1 MDESADSQKTDS
13 EKKSISIED
22 KLKKL
27 QDAGLM
33 SDDGNLMGVD
43 KNATPEN
50 DDVILDDDQND
61 EPSEVFVEPTDPEP
75 TATNEALTV
84 APEETESQEEIDDF
98 DNIDDVDTDIDI
110 DDLSESLGEE
120 EDLLL
125 MSDSVD
131 DQNDD
136 EPAYDEVTDA
146 SVDSVDDQNDDE
158 PTYDEITDASVDSV
172 DDQNDDE
179 SVYDEVTDA
188 SLDSLS
194 ELILPEGSAVNIEE
208 LKFKHDGSHLDII
221 KKTEIPEEIESIWEK
236 TIKDI
241 ITDEVIEEVEEI
253 EPELS
258 FYDKL
263 VNKFTRKQFNV
274 EEYNF
279 VEHGPLVDFNM
290 PDGANYKEIDL
301 YTVNEPYAY
310 IRIIHDPDLHEY
322 KYQVIE
328 PSLSDIEYELLN
340 TIKTRLVETLDVNLK
355 NVTRDNAKEY
365 LRKRVTALLN
375 DYRIDMSPANREKIF
390 YYVTRDYVGYGTIDA
405 MMRDTRIEDI
415 SCDGPN
421 TPIYIY
427 HKEHESLP
435 STIEFHG
442 DDELDSFVIRIAQV
456 CGRHISISNP
466 LLDAT
471 MPEGSRIQLT
481 LGREVTTRGSTFT
494 IRRFNENP
502 MTPSDLVN
510 VHTFST
516 AMMAYMWLAVESSK
530 SIVFAGGT
538 ASGKTTAMNAIA
550 LFIQPEMKIVS
561 IEDTRELNLPHPNWI
576 PGVTRESFAG
586 EAKGSIEMY
595 ELLRASLRQRPEYIL
610 VGEVRGSEAYVLF
623 QAMSTGH
630 TTFSTM
636 HADSVQ
642 SIVHRLENPP
652 INVPRI
658 MMQALDVVAI
668 QAQVKVGDE
677 RVRRCKSLT
686 EIVGVDPRTGELLTN
701 EVFTWNAA
709 KDAFQYSGRSYV
721 VESVMEMRGWDETK
735 VREELKMRQEVLEW
749 TRIKEINN
757 YEDIAK
763 IIVAYNREPEMI
775 MKIVRQDL
783 YG

>member
-1 MDESADSQKTDS
+1 MDESEESQKADNG
-13 EKKSISIED
+13 KKVISIED

-27 QDAGLM
+27 QNAGLM
-33 SDDGNLMGVD
+33 SDVRDVMGV
-43 KNATPEN
+43 NENITPEN
-50 DDVILDDDQND
+50 DDATPDNVPDD
-61 EPSEVFVEPTDPEP
+61 EPSNVVIESTTPEP
-75 TATNEALTV
+75 IAATNEALSDS
-84 APEETESQEEIDDF
+84 PEETESDEEEIDDL
-98 DNIDDVDTDIDI
+98 DLIDDVDSDV
-110 DDLSESLGEE
+110 DLDYLSDNLGED

-125 MSDSVD
+125 MSDSLD
-131 DQNDD
+131 NHNDD
-136 EPAYDEVTDA
+136 ELIDEGNNADELIA
-146 SVDSVDDQNDDE
+146 EGDNADEFVDDA
-158 PTYDEITDASVDSV
+158 IIDAGV
-172 DDQNDDE
+172 
-179 SVYDEVTDA
+179 
-188 SLDSLS
+188 DSLS
-194 ELILPEGSAVNIEE
+194 ELILPKGSDISIEE
-208 LKFKHDGSHLDII
+208 LKFKHDKSHLDVI
-221 KKTEIPEEIESIWEK
+221 KKTEIPQEIESLWEK

-241 ITDEVIEEVEEI
+241 VKDEVIEEVEEI

-258 FYDKL
+258 LYDKL
-263 VNKFTRKQFNV
+263 VNKFTRRQFNI
-274 EEYNF
+274 EEYSF
-279 VEHGPLVDFNM
+279 VEHGPIVDFSM
-290 PDGANYKEIDL
+290 LDGANYKEIDL
-301 YTVNEPYAY
+301 YPVNEPYAY

-328 PSLSDIEYELLN
+328 PSLSDKEYELLSS
-340 TIKTRLVETLDVNLK
+340 IKMRLVETLDVNLK
-355 NVTRDNAKEY
+355 NITHDNANEY
-365 LRKRVTALLN
+365 LRTRVNALLS
-375 DYRIDMSPANREKIF
+375 DYRIILSPANREKIY
-390 YYVTRDYVGYGTIDA
+390 YYVIRDFVGYGKIDA

-427 HKEHESLP
+427 HKEHESIP

-494 IRRFNENP
+494 IRRFNEDP

-516 AMMAYMWLAVESSK
+516 AMMAYMWLAVESNK
-530 SIVFAGGT
+530 SIIFAGGT

-586 EAKGSIEMY
+586 ESKGSIEMY

-610 VGEVRGSEAYVLF
+610 VGEVRGAEAYVLF

-668 QAQVKVGDE
+668 QAQVKVGNE

-686 EIVGVDPRTGELLTN
+686 EVVGVDPRTGELLTN
-701 EVFTWNAA
+701 EVFIWDAA

-721 VESVMEMRGWDETK
+721 VEGVMEMRGWDELK
-735 VREELKMRQEVLEW
+735 VRDELKMRQEVLEW
-749 TRIKEINN
+749 TRIKEIDN
-757 YEDIAK
+757 YADIAK

>member
-1 MDESADSQKTDS
+1 MDESEESQKADNG
-13 EKKSISIED
+13 KKVISIED

-27 QDAGLM
+27 QNAGLM
-33 SDDGNLMGVD
+33 SDVRDVMGV
-43 KNATPEN
+43 NENITPEN
-50 DDVILDDDQND
+50 DDATPDNVPDD
-61 EPSEVFVEPTDPEP
+61 EPSNVVIESTTPEP
-75 TATNEALTV
+75 IAAINEAPSDS
-84 APEETESQEEIDDF
+84 PEETESDEEEIDDI
-98 DNIDDVDTDIDI
+98 DLIDDVDSDV
-110 DDLSESLGEE
+110 DLDYLSDNLGED

-125 MSDSVD
+125 MSDSLD
-131 DQNDD
+131 NHNDD
-136 EPAYDEVTDA
+136 ELIDEGNNADELIA
-146 SVDSVDDQNDDE
+146 EGDNADELVDDA
-158 PTYDEITDASVDSV
+158 IIDAGV
-172 DDQNDDE
+172 
-179 SVYDEVTDA
+179 
-188 SLDSLS
+188 DSLS
-194 ELILPEGSAVNIEE
+194 ELILPKGSDISIEE
-208 LKFKHDGSHLDII
+208 LKFKHDKSHLDVI
-221 KKTEIPEEIESIWEK
+221 KKTEIPQEIESLWEK

-241 ITDEVIEEVEEI
+241 VKDEVIEEVEEI

-258 FYDKL
+258 LYDKL
-263 VNKFTRKQFNV
+263 VNKFTRRQFNI
-274 EEYNF
+274 EEYSF
-279 VEHGPLVDFNM
+279 VEHGPIVDFSM
-290 PDGANYKEIDL
+290 LDGANYKEIDL
-301 YTVNEPYAY
+301 YPVNEPYAY

-328 PSLSDIEYELLN
+328 PSLSDKEYELLSS
-340 TIKTRLVETLDVNLK
+340 IKMRLVETLDVNLK
-355 NVTRDNAKEY
+355 NITHDNANEY
-365 LRKRVTALLN
+365 LRTRVNALLS
-375 DYRIDMSPANREKIF
+375 DYRIILSPANREKIY
-390 YYVTRDYVGYGTIDA
+390 YYVIRDFVGYGKIDA

-427 HKEHESLP
+427 HKEHESIP

-494 IRRFNENP
+494 IRRFNEDP

-516 AMMAYMWLAVESSK
+516 AMMAYMWLAVESNK
-530 SIVFAGGT
+530 SIIFAGGT

-586 EAKGSIEMY
+586 ESKGSIEMY

-610 VGEVRGSEAYVLF
+610 VGEVRGAEAYVLF

-668 QAQVKVGDE
+668 QAQVKVGNE
-677 RVRRCKSLT
+677 RVRRCKSIT

-721 VESVMEMRGWDETK
+721 VEGVMEMRGWDELK
-735 VREELKMRQEVLEW
+735 VRDELKMRQEVLEW
-749 TRIKEINN
+749 TRIKEIDN
-757 YEDIAK
+757 YADIAK

>member
-1 MDESADSQKTDS
+1 MNESADSRKANN
-13 EKKSISIED
+13 EKKGFTIED

-27 QDAGLM
+27 QSAGLM
-33 SDDGNLMGVD
+33 SDVRDVISTGETATGVAADTLDKTDVD
-43 KNATPEN
+43 KTIDAGNEKIPADNLAESVGDAPLEEEK
-50 DDVILDDDQND
+50 VGD
-61 EPSEVFVEPTDPEP
+61 EEKVEDIESEVDEQLD
-75 TATNEALTV
+75 V
-84 APEETESQEEIDDF
+84 AVDESQEDLAHAG
-98 DNIDDVDTDIDI
+98 NVDVDHLIEDIEEHDDLLSISGSMDEQDDDESISDAIVDI
-110 DDLSESLGEE
+110 DD
-120 EDLLL
+120 
-125 MSDSVD
+125 
-131 DQNDD
+131 
-136 EPAYDEVTDA
+136 
-146 SVDSVDDQNDDE
+146 
-158 PTYDEITDASVDSV
+158 
-172 DDQNDDE
+172 
-179 SVYDEVTDA
+179 
-188 SLDSLS
+188 DSLS
-194 ELILPEGSAVNIEE
+194 DLILPEGSDIKIEE
-208 LKFKHDGSHLDII
+208 MKFKHDSSHLDII
-221 KKTEIPEEIESIWEK
+221 KNTEIPKEIDSIWEK
-236 TIKDI
+236 VIKEIVKTED
-241 ITDEVIEEVEEI
+241 IEEVEEI
-253 EPELS
+253 KIKESL
-258 FYDKL
+258 YDKL
-263 VNKFTRKQFNV
+263 VNKFTRKKFAI
-274 EEYNF
+274 EEYSF
-279 VEHGPLVDFNM
+279 VEHGPIVDFTM

-301 YTVNEPYAY
+301 YEVNAPYAY

-328 PSLSDIEYELLN
+328 PTLTDKEAELLK
-340 TIKTRLVETLDVNLK
+340 TIKMRLVETLDVNLK
-355 NVTRDNAKEY
+355 NITSDNAREY
-365 LRKRVTALLN
+365 LKKRVYALLN
-375 DYRIDMSPANREKIF
+375 DYRIKLSPANREKIL
-390 YYVTRDYVGYGTIDA
+390 YYITRDFIGYGKIDA
-405 MMRDTRIEDI
+405 MMRDVMLEDI
-415 SCDGPN
+415 SCDGPD
-421 TPIYIY
+421 TPIYVY
-427 HKEHESLP
+427 HKKHESIP
-435 STIEFHG
+435 ATIEFHG

-510 VHTFST
+510 LHTFST

-530 SIVFAGGT
+530 SIIFAGGT
-538 ASGKTTAMNAIA
+538 ASGKTTAMNAIS

-586 EAKGSIEMY
+586 ESKGSIEMY

-610 VGEVRGSEAYVLF
+610 VGEVRGAEAYVLF

-658 MMQALDVVAI
+658 MMQALDIVAV

-701 EVFTWNAA
+701 EVFVWNAA
-709 KDAFQYSGRSYV
+709 KDTYQYSGRSYV
-721 VESVMEMRGWDETK
+721 VESVMEMRGWDEMK
-735 VREELKMRQEVLEW
+735 VRDELKRRQEVLEW
-749 TRIKEINN
+749 TRIKEIDN
-757 YEDIAK
+757 YEDISK
-763 IIVAYNREPEMI
+763 IIVAYNREPQMM

>member
-1 MDESADSQKTDS
+1 MDENSDSQKVDND
-13 EKKSISIED
+13 KKIISIED

-27 QDAGLM
+27 QNAGLM
-33 SDDGNLMGVD
+33 SDVRDMMGVD
-43 KNATPEN
+43 ENATS
-50 DDVILDDDQND
+50 VIDNITPD
-61 EPSEVFVEPTDPEP
+61 EVLEDELSEILESTTPEP
-75 TATNEALTV
+75 ISVLNEALTI
-84 APEETESQEEIDDF
+84 APEETESQEEIDDS
-98 DNIDDVDTDIDI
+98 DDIDKDVDI
-110 DDLSESLGEE
+110 ESLGENIE
-120 EDLLL
+120 EDEDFLSV
-125 MSDSVD
+125 SDSVGN
-131 DQNDD
+131 QNDNELIED
-136 EPAYDEVTDA
+136 EIINA
-146 SVDSVDDQNDDE
+146 SV
-158 PTYDEITDASVDSV
+158 
-172 DDQNDDE
+172 
-179 SVYDEVTDA
+179 
-188 SLDSLS
+188 DSLS
-194 ELILPEGSAVNIEE
+194 ELILPKGSNIDIEE
-208 LKFKHDGSHLDII
+208 LKFNHNRSHLDAI
-221 KKTEIPEEIESIWEK
+221 KKTDLPPEIESVWEM
-236 TIKDI
+236 TIKNI
-241 ITDEVIEEVEEI
+241 ITNEVIEEVEEI
-253 EPELS
+253 EPELT

-263 VNKFTRKQFNV
+263 VNKFTRRQFNV
-274 EEYNF
+274 EEYSF
-279 VEHGPLVDFNM
+279 VKHGPLLDFNM
-290 PDGANYKEIDL
+290 LDGANYKEIDL
-301 YTVNEPYAY
+301 YPVNDPYAY
-310 IRIIHDPDLHEY
+310 IRIIYDPDLHEY

-328 PSLSDIEYELLN
+328 PALSDKEYELLN
-340 TIKTRLVETLDVNLK
+340 TIKVRLTETLDVNLK
-355 NVTRDNAKEY
+355 NITHDNAYEY
-365 LRKRVTALLN
+365 LKKHVNALLS
-375 DYRIDMSPANREKIF
+375 DYRIILSPANREKI
-390 YYVTRDYVGYGTIDA
+390 YYYIIRDFVGYGAIDA

-427 HKEHESLP
+427 HKQHESLP

-494 IRRFNENP
+494 IRRFNEDP

-586 EAKGSIEMY
+586 ESKGSIEMY

-610 VGEVRGSEAYVLF
+610 VGEVRGAEAYVLF

-658 MMQALDVVAI
+658 MMQALDIVAI
-668 QAQVKVGDE
+668 QAQVKVGNE
-677 RVRRCKSLT
+677 RVRRCKSIT
-686 EIVGVDPRTGELLTN
+686 EIVGVDTRTGELLTN

-721 VESVMEMRGWDETK
+721 VEGVMDMRGWDELK
-735 VREELKMRQEVLEW
+735 VRNELKMRQEVLEW
-749 TRIKEINN
+749 TRIKEIDN

-763 IIVAYNREPEMI
+763 IIVAYSREPQMI